1 MAKTLIRSRLELT
14 KEWPNKKKPWQ
25 LQNLA
30 RWKLVQK
37 DLKSQLDRNTSSD
50 VNTETSFL
58 KLKPV
63 TSLMDQTSKVL
74 STAPRSSSNLTIEI
88 MKARSQ
94 IKKHAKPHGNLLKML
109 QLVKFNLLF
118 LQLDNDQNKYIII
131 LLKLLSQNFNWT
143 ISRDKYD

>member
-1 MAKTLIRSRLELT
+1 
-14 KEWPNKKKPWQ
+14 
-25 LQNLA
+25 
-30 RWKLVQK
+30 
-37 DLKSQLDRNTSSD
+37 
-50 VNTETSFL
+50 
-58 KLKPV
+58 
-63 TSLMDQTSKVL
+63 
-74 STAPRSSSNLTIEI
+74 

-143 ISRDKYD
+143 ISRDKLDFGNMVHILCIHPINKYD